1 MIREKP
7 WFPIFYM
14 FVVTAA
20 FSTVVIGLTR
30 LTSERV
36 EANARLAFERAV
48 MSVLPDL
55 DERQISGLELHRRF
69 VNTVDEPD
77 ESSAGA
83 YMAKK
88 NGQISAYILPISGRG
103 FWAPIKAVIGIKPD
117 KTTITGIA
125 FYEQNETPG
134 LGAEIAKEPFQDQFR
149 GKELSSEDKPLTMKR
164 PGEPLGPTE
173 FHAVTGATQT
183 SVRVERIV
191 NSALKQWRDEMS
203 GKSRG
208 GGQ

>member
-14 FVVTAA
+14 FAVTAA

-36 EANARLAFERAV
+36 EANERLAFETAV
-48 MSVLPDL
+48 LSVLPDV
-55 DERQISGLELHRRF
+55 DRERMTRLELHRQF
-69 VNTVDEPD
+69 VDIVAEPD
-77 ESSAGA
+77 PSTAGA
-83 YMAKK
+83 YTATR
-88 NGQISAYILPISGRG
+88 NGQIAAYILPMSGRG
-103 FWAPIKAVIGIKPD
+103 FWAPIRGVIGIKPD

-149 GKELSSEDKPLTMKR
+149 GKELSAEEKPLTMKR

-183 SVRVERIV
+183 SVRVERII
-191 NSALKQWRDEMS
+191 NSALKQWRDEMAA
-203 GKSRG
+203 KSRG